1 MNKETAEIIERVIA
15 NQQIGHNR
23 LLGEFIGTLEGI
35 LYWDIPTP
43 LKLIIEQKIKELREK
58 QKLKFKL

>member
-1 MNKETAEIIERVIA
+1 MNEETAEIIERVIA
-15 NQQIGHNR
+15 NQQIGYNR

-35 LYWDIPTP
+35 LYWDIPTT

-58 QKLKFKL
+58 QVL